1 MELSLMLN
9 VYVIAWSVEL
19 PMLTVNWGTVVI
31 LDLANKCTVCISVL
45 NRSPTDKL
53 LDKSVK
59 TS

>member
-31 LDLANKCTVCISVL
+31 LHMANKCTVCISVL
-45 NRSPTDKL
+45 NRRPTDKL
-53 LDKSVK
+53 LDKSVN